1 MANIKAIKDKS
12 IGVIRTIMH
21 KLEALNLERYYFEC
35 AMIFMNVMLRG
46 SILYASETYYNLT
59 ENQLRSI
66 ERIEEGFLR
75 KILKTTK
82 GCPIVQLYLETG
94 QWPARF
100 AIQKSRLL
108 FLKTI
113 LEEVEQSMVR
123 TNSFIFN
130 FSSPLRVTG
139 LQLV

>member
-1 MANIKAIKDKS
+1 MLKQENYSGEVPIEKTKEYKYLGFIISCVGDNMANIKAIKDKS

-21 KLEALNLERYYFEC
+21 KLEALNLERYYCEC

-82 GCPIVQLYLETG
+82 GCPIV
-94 QWPARF
+94 
-100 AIQKSRLL
+100 
-108 FLKTI
+108 
-113 LEEVEQSMVR
+113 
-123 TNSFIFN
+123 
-130 FSSPLRVTG
+130 
-139 LQLV
+139 

>member
-1 MANIKAIKDKS
+1 MPVKH
-12 IGVIRTIMH
+12 M
-21 KLEALNLERYYFEC
+21 
-35 AMIFMNVMLRG
+35 
-46 SILYASETYYNLT
+46 YYNLT

-94 QWPARF
+94 QWLARF
-100 AIQKSRLL
+100 AIQQSRLL

-113 LEEVEQSMVR
+113 
-123 TNSFIFN
+123 NI
-130 FSSPLRVTG
+130 
-139 LQLV
+139 